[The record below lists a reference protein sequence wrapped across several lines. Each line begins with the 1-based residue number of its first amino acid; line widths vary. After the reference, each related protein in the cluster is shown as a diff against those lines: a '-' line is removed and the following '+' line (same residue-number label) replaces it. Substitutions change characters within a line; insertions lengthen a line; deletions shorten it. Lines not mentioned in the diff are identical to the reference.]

1 MSIRRLISTFKLYY
15 VGLSALCCVGV
26 AYVCGVAVSRQTQEN
41 EVARSGVHLSPGKVN
56 IGTRTSAYHPVT
68 TTQPNTTVVP
78 MISGNTVRGLA
89 RGGHAASSKTVSLG
103 TVRATS
109 ITPVRTTK
117 VAAGG
122 NGGGGGGGG
131 GGDATLYT
139 SSRRR
144 SNTSAPGA
152 GGIGA
157 IPMPSMA
164 MVSRSYVSES
174 GAMGEASLADE
185 TLSGKTIMSGKKDG
199 STPGDPGTPGDPVG
213 PVIPVGN
220 TPWVLM
226 LLLAAGY
233 GLVRFWLGR
242 SRNMV
247 P

>member
-131 GGDATLYT
+131 GGV
-139 SSRRR
+139 
-144 SNTSAPGA
+144 
-152 GGIGA
+152 GGIGVV
-157 IPMPSMA
+157 PMPSMA

-199 STPGDPGTPGDPVG
+199 STPGDPGTPGEDPVW
-213 PVIPVGN
+213 PPIPVGN
-220 TPWVLM
+220 TPWVMM

-242 SRNMV
+242 SRDVV